1 MDTPV
6 PDSADIAQP
15 VTDPAEAGTSAAAS
29 TNPGNHAK
37 DPAFADLAHSD
48 PFLPH
53 VIVND
58 QVLGDPGYQPVD
70 LYGQTGM
77 TPVVASCPHAGRTY
91 PAAMMRLTG
100 QPISGLRGLE
110 DFGVDCLLGALPSTG
125 ICLLVN
131 RLSRAYLDVNRNSA
145 ALDPSMFVDRTAT
158 MMPFPDKRTR
168 QKDGVSKALA
178 AIAQAKPDSHVRAGY
193 GLLPRLTATRQP
205 IYGDRLPVE
214 EAQRRINVI
223 HTPYHATLADL
234 LQTAHRRFDQALLVD
249 FHSMPAYDRQNTRL
263 PDIVLGDGGGT
274 TINKDTG
281 AAIAKHLS
289 ATGLTVGWNHPYA
302 GGHITR
308 HYGDARGT
316 QQSLQIEINRDLY
329 MDGPTRLNIEKTKQL
344 ADIIGGLG
352 RFMVTLLAPTA
363 R

>member
-1 MDTPV
+1 M
-6 PDSADIAQP
+6 
-15 VTDPAEAGTSAAAS
+15 
-29 TNPGNHAK
+29 
-37 DPAFADLAHSD
+37 
-48 PFLPH
+48 
-53 VIVND
+53 
-58 QVLGDPGYQPVD
+58 
-70 LYGQTGM
+70 
-77 TPVVASCPHAGRTY
+77 
-91 PAAMMRLTG
+91 
-100 QPISGLRGLE
+100 
-110 DFGVDCLLGALPSTG
+110 PSTG

-145 ALDPSMFVDRTAT
+145 ALDPSMFVDSTAT

-205 IYGDRLPVE
+205 IYRDRLPAE

-234 LQTAHRRFDQALLVD
+234 LQTAHRRFGQALLVD

-263 PDIVLGDGGGT
+263 PDIVLGDGSGT

-329 MDGPTRLNIEKTKQL
+329 MDGPTRLNIEKTMQL

-352 RFMVTLLAPTA
+352 RFMVTLLTPPA

>member
-1 MDTPV
+1 MDTTA
-6 PDSADIAQP
+6 PDSADISQP
-15 VTDPAEAGTSAAAS
+15 MTNPAGAGAGAAANS
-29 TNPGNHAK
+29 DPRNHVDDPNSK
-37 DPAFADLAHSD
+37 DLMHSD
-48 PFLPH
+48 PLLPH
-53 VIVND
+53 VIIND
-58 QVLGDPGYQPVD
+58 QVLDDPDYLPVD
-70 LYGQTGM
+70 LYGQSGV
-77 TPVVASCPHAGRTY
+77 TPVLASCPHAGRSY

-110 DFGVDCLLGALPSTG
+110 DFGVDCLLGALPATG

-145 ALDPSMFVDRTAT
+145 ALDPSMFVDSTAT
-158 MMPFPDKRTR
+158 LTPFPDKRTR
-168 QKDGVSKALA
+168 QSDGVAKALA

-205 IYGDRLPVE
+205 IYGERLAFE
-214 EAQRRINVI
+214 EAQRRINLI

-234 LQTAHRRFDQALLVD
+234 LQTAHRRFGQALLVD

-289 ATGLTVGWNHPYA
+289 AAGLTVGWNHPYA

-329 MDGPTRLNIEKTKQL
+329 MDGPTRLNIEKTIQL
-344 ADIIGGLG
+344 ADIIAGLG
-352 RFMVTLLAPTA
+352 RFMVKLLVPKA

>member
-1 MDTPV
+1 MDTPA

-15 VTDPAEAGTSAAAS
+15 VTDPNGCRASATAN
-29 TNPGNHAK
+29 TDPGNHAN
-37 DPAFADLAHSD
+37 DPTFADLAHSD
-48 PFLPH
+48 PLLPH

-58 QVLGDPGYQPVD
+58 QVLDDPGYQPVD
-70 LYGQTGM
+70 LFGQSGI

-110 DFGVDCLLGALPSTG
+110 DFGVDCLLGALPTAR

-131 RLSRAYLDVNRNSA
+131 RLSRAYLDVNRHRA
-145 ALDPSMFVDRTAT
+145 ALDPSMFVDSMAT
-158 MMPFPDKRTR
+158 MMPFPNKHTR
-168 QKDGVSKALA
+168 QEDGVSKALA

-193 GLLPRLTATRQP
+193 GLLPRLTASRQP

-223 HTPYHATLADL
+223 HKPYHATLAHL
-234 LQTAHRRFDQALLVD
+234 LQTAHRRFGRALLVD
-249 FHSMPAYDRQNTRL
+249 FHSMPSYDRQNTRL

-274 TINKDTG
+274 TISMDTG
-281 AAIAKHLS
+281 AAIAKHLA
-289 ATGLTVGWNHPYA
+289 ATGLTVGWNYPYA

-308 HYGDARGT
+308 HYGDARTT

-329 MDGPTRLNIEKTKQL
+329 MDGLTRLNIEKTMQL

-352 RFMVTLLAPTA
+352 RFMVKLLTPPA

>member
-1 MDTPV
+1 MDTPA

-15 VTDPAEAGTSAAAS
+15 QTDPAGTGASTAARADPATYAAS
-29 TNPGNHAK
+29 
-37 DPAFADLAHSD
+37 PAIADLAHSD
-48 PFLPH
+48 PLLPH
-53 VIVND
+53 VIVNN
-58 QVLGDPGYQPVD
+58 QVLDDPGYQPID
-70 LYGQTGM
+70 FYGQSGI

-100 QPISGLRGLE
+100 QPVAGLRGLE
-110 DFGVDCLLGALPSTG
+110 DFGVDCLLGGLPATG

-131 RLSRAYLDVNRNSA
+131 RLSRAYLDVNRNST
-145 ALDPSMFVDRTAT
+145 ALDPSMFADNTAP
-158 MMPFPDKRTR
+158 MKPVPDKRTG
-168 QKDGVSKALA
+168 QHDGVSKALA
-178 AIAQAKPDSHVRAGY
+178 AIADARPDSHVRAGY

-205 IYGDRLPVE
+205 IYRDRLPAE
-214 EAQRRINVI
+214 EAQHRINVI
-223 HTPYHATLADL
+223 HTPYHAALDGL
-234 LQTAHRRFDQALLVD
+234 LQTAHGRFGQALLVD

-274 TINKDTG
+274 TISKDTG
-281 AAIAKHLS
+281 TAIAKHLS

-316 QQSLQIEINRDLY
+316 RQALQIEINRDLY
-329 MDGPTRLNIEKTKQL
+329 MDGPTRLNIDKSIKL
-344 ADIIGGLG
+344 AEIIGSLG
-352 RFMVTLLAPTA
+352 TFMVALLTPAT

>member
-1 MDTPV
+1 MDNTA

-15 VTDPAEAGTSAAAS
+15 LTEPPEAGACAAAS
-29 TNPGNHAK
+29 TDLDNHAG
-37 DPAFADLAHSD
+37 DPTLTGLAHTN
-48 PFLPH
+48 PLLPH
-53 VIVND
+53 IIIND
-58 QVLGDPGYQPVD
+58 QVLDNPGYQPVD
-70 LYGQTGM
+70 LYGQSGL

-100 QPISGLRGLE
+100 QPVARLRGLE
-110 DFGVDCLLGALPSTG
+110 DFGVDCLLGALPATG

-145 ALDPSMFVDRTAT
+145 ALDLNMFADTAT
-158 MMPFPDKRTR
+158 TTLPFSEKHAGQD
-168 QKDGVSKALA
+168 DGASETLK
-178 AIAQAKPDSHVRAGY
+178 AIAQAMPDLHVRAGY

-205 IYGDRLPVE
+205 IYRDRLPVE
-214 EAQRRINVI
+214 EAQRRINAI
-223 HTPYHATLADL
+223 HTPYHAALLDL
-234 LQTAHRRFDQALLVD
+234 VLKTHTRFGRALLVD

-274 TINKDTG
+274 TISRDTG

-308 HYGDARGT
+308 NYGDARST

-329 MDGPTRLNIEKTKQL
+329 MDGSARLDIDKSIKL
-344 ADIIGGLG
+344 AEVIGGLG
-352 RFMVTLLAPTA
+352 KFIVKILMSPT